1 MSAYAPDKAATV
13 VPFAPTPKGQQP
25 EVVADESGRTI
36 VALLQKAAEMAK
48 EDCARAMDLAHKLSF
63 QLRASE
69 ERGRELEA
77 EVAHFRD
84 RATRAEAWLLRIH
97 NEVEQTFFSKKSVS
111 RARLHGRSLPTPRT
125 GTGNRS
131 RKTSPPASRR
141 EPSLLSFPILASMK
155 CRTVAWRALG
165 ALAWLAFAA
174 APSPAMVGGALP
186 ADQTIA
192 RHVVLIIGGNNVC
205 TGVAVAPD
213 LVLTAAHCVLTNGKY
228 RLVVFDGRRPAVKDI
243 ASVAPHPQFSP
254 RADAPDLALVKLAA
268 APAPNLAPAAFSE
281 RRTPPAVGDRFIVA
295 GFGVAVQ
302 GDRKTAGKLRAVTLV
317 ATDRPSSQQL
327 SLVDPQKLGET
338 AGLGVCNGDS
348 GGPVFDARD
357 HALIG
362 IVSWTARAD
371 GEPACGFVSGV
382 IPLARYRY
390 WILETAARLGSP
402 LEP

>member
-1 MSAYAPDKAATV
+1 
-13 VPFAPTPKGQQP
+13 
-25 EVVADESGRTI
+25 
-36 VALLQKAAEMAK
+36 
-48 EDCARAMDLAHKLSF
+48 
-63 QLRASE
+63 
-69 ERGRELEA
+69 
-77 EVAHFRD
+77 
-84 RATRAEAWLLRIH
+84 
-97 NEVEQTFFSKKSVS
+97 
-111 RARLHGRSLPTPRT
+111 
-125 GTGNRS
+125 
-131 RKTSPPASRR
+131 
-141 EPSLLSFPILASMK
+141 
-155 CRTVAWRALG
+155 
-165 ALAWLAFAA
+165 
-174 APSPAMVGGALP
+174 MVGGALP

-268 APAPNLAPAAFSE
+268 APAPNLAPAVFSE
-281 RRTPPAVGDRFIVA
+281 RRTPPTVGDRFIVA

-362 IVSWTARAD
+362 IVSWTGRAD